1 MACFPYSPA
10 LKPPG
15 NWIRIDFADPR
26 LAPAIQMMVQQI
38 QIDISAYTPSNHI
51 LLHKKQI
58 TVWDGETIDCYIFE
72 PEGAHPKSPAMLYC
86 HGGGFFL
93 PIQPMMMELASQYAL
108 EAGLRVYLPE
118 YRILPEHPNPYPFRD
133 CLSILEEIQKQDVPY
148 LLYGESAGGTLAA
161 GLALWTR
168 DHETKPANGQCL
180 IYPVLD
186 NRCSRY
192 ASMRLYSE
200 AAWPLKNNLTMWRA
214 YLKNGKDSL
223 DNYIV
228 PMTAPDV
235 SSLSPAYVEPQQ
247 IDTLRDEAIAY
258 AKRLEEAG
266 NHVTLN
272 TIEGSYHGFDADIR
286 NPFVQ
291 EIVFD
296 HLGHILTNVTGEHE
310 AIELICELLRDGK
323 AWVKLSGIYLDSTV
337 DRYTN
342 TIAIGRR
349 YVQANPDRCLWGTD
363 WPHLTS
369 YNKKQP
375 YPDDAAMLD
384 ALMEM
389 AGAEDIFHRILVENP
404 AELFGFGN

>member
-1 MACFPYSPA
+1 M
-10 LKPPG
+10 
-15 NWIRIDFADPR
+15 
-26 LAPAIQMMVQQI
+26 
-38 QIDISAYTPSNHI
+38 
-51 LLHKKQI
+51 
-58 TVWDGETIDCYIFE
+58 
-72 PEGAHPKSPAMLYC
+72 
-86 HGGGFFL
+86 
-93 PIQPMMMELASQYAL
+93 
-108 EAGLRVYLPE
+108 
-118 YRILPEHPNPYPFRD
+118 
-133 CLSILEEIQKQDVPY
+133 EEIQKQDVPY

-272 TIEGSYHGFDADIR
+272 TIEGSFHGFDADIR

-296 HLGHILTNVTGEHE
+296 HLGHIPTNVTGEHE

-337 DRYTN
+337 DRYTD

>member
-1 MACFPYSPA
+1 M
-10 LKPPG
+10 
-15 NWIRIDFADPR
+15 
-26 LAPAIQMMVQQI
+26 
-38 QIDISAYTPSNHI
+38 
-51 LLHKKQI
+51 
-58 TVWDGETIDCYIFE
+58 
-72 PEGAHPKSPAMLYC
+72 
-86 HGGGFFL
+86 
-93 PIQPMMMELASQYAL
+93 
-108 EAGLRVYLPE
+108 
-118 YRILPEHPNPYPFRD
+118 
-133 CLSILEEIQKQDVPY
+133 SILEEIQKQDVPY

-258 AKRLEEAG
+258 AKRLVEAG

-272 TIEGSYHGFDADIR
+272 TVSRVPTMVLMRISETPLYRKLCSTIW
-286 NPFVQ
+286 
-291 EIVFD
+291 
-296 HLGHILTNVTGEHE
+296 
-310 AIELICELLRDGK
+310 AISPPMSP
-323 AWVKLSGIYLDSTV
+323 VNTKL
-337 DRYTN
+337 
-342 TIAIGRR
+342 
-349 YVQANPDRCLWGTD
+349 
-363 WPHLTS
+363 
-369 YNKKQP
+369 
-375 YPDDAAMLD
+375 
-384 ALMEM
+384 
-389 AGAEDIFHRILVENP
+389 
-404 AELFGFGN
+404 